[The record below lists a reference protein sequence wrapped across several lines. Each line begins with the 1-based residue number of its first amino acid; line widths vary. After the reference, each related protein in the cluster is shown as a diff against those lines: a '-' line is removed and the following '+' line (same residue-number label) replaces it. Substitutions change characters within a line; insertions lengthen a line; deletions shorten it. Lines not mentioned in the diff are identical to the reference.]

1 MKIRTLFV
9 ITAIFF
15 AINAPIALIT
25 PGTQL
30 SLYGISPEPGA
41 NYMAQWAGLGS
52 VVVAL
57 LAWFARDISDYQARR
72 SIIVTLTVYFIIGSV
87 ISILGATSGLI
98 NLTGWILTIICLL
111 FTVVYSYF
119 LFKLQ

>member
-1 MKIRTLFV
+1 
-9 ITAIFF
+9 
-15 AINAPIALIT
+15 
-25 PGTQL
+25 
-30 SLYGISPEPGA
+30 
-41 NYMAQWAGLGS
+41 MAQWAGLGS

-72 SIIVTLTVYFIIGSV
+72 SIIVTLTIYFIIGSV

-98 NLTGWILTIICLL
+98 NLTGLILTIICLL
-111 FTVVYSYF
+111 FTVAYSYF